1 MVNKRSGRVASRVTD
16 ADAIV
21 AIPQGHWPR
30 KISAVV
36 VGVSLLSILWT
47 FASAKTVQ
55 WDQVASYLT
64 FPTILSG
71 ALLSVELTLLSMA
84 AATIIGIVG
93 AMMRLSQN
101 RLLRFVAWLYVW
113 VFRGTPLL
121 VQIIFW
127 FNLALF
133 IPRIG
138 IGDWSISTNEVMT
151 SFAAAFIALSL
162 NCGANMTEI
171 VRGGLLAVDTGQ
183 AEAAIALGMS
193 RLNATVRIVLP
204 QALRVIVPAA
214 GNQLI
219 GVLKDTALVSV
230 IAAQELLTQAQVI
243 YNRTYLVIE
252 LLIVASAWYLL
263 MTSIATLAQQKL
275 EQRLNMSVSGLA
287 PTL

>member
-1 MVNKRSGRVASRVTD
+1 MVNKRSGRVASPVTD

-21 AIPQGHWPR
+21 AIPQRHWPR

-84 AATIIGIVG
+84 AATIIGIIG
-93 AMMRLSQN
+93 AMMRLSEN